1 MEKTKRTFPRSGKPK
16 RTQVARN
23 LTLTPAHIA
32 RVHRIVQDS
41 GVPAGLELNTDADYA
56 GWVDLMMRANPAPG
70 LPTRVF
76 AYGSL
81 IWKPEIEHVDEEF
94 GTAKGWHRAFCFR
107 MPRFRGTPEEP
118 GLMMAL
124 ERGGQCGGVLY
135 QLPASDIEGQFNRLF
150 RREFTSKP
158 VNSMPRWITVE
169 TRSGPLTALTF
180 VMNRASPLYAGR
192 LPLEAVADVLARAC
206 GHWGTGAEYL
216 LNTVSHLEAKGIR
229 DRNLWRL
236 QQMVAERIEAQ
247 QFPLE
252 EHRTCNVL

>member
-1 MEKTKRTFPRSGKPK
+1 MP
-16 RTQVARN
+16 QVARS
-23 LTLTPAHIA
+23 LTLTLAHVA
-32 RVHRIVQDS
+32 RVHRAVQDS
-41 GVPAGLELNTDADYA
+41 GVPPGLELNTDADYA
-56 GWVDLMMRANPAPG
+56 KWVDLIMKSNPASSSAP
-70 LPTRVF
+70 RVF

-81 IWKPEIEHVDEEF
+81 IWKPEIDHIGEEF

-124 ERGGQCGGVLY
+124 DRGGQCGGILY
-135 QLPASDIEGQFNRLF
+135 ELPKSDIEGQFNRLF

-169 TRSGPLTALTF
+169 TRAGPVPALTF

-216 LNTVSHLEAKGIR
+216 LNTVSHLEAKGIH

-236 QQMVAERIEAQ
+236 QQLVAERIDRQAAGAMHAQ
-247 QFPLE
+247 S
-252 EHRTCNVL
+252 